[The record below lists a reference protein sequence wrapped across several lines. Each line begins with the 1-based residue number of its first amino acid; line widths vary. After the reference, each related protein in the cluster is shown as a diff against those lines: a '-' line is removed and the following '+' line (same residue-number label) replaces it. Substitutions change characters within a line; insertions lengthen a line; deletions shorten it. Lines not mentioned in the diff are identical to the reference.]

1 MVKQLLFKRTGY
13 GPVVMLMLLPLIFLL
28 PVSAAETFEVSR
40 FIDPSVCGGCHSD
53 IHSQWENSTHNL
65 SHQDPL
71 YNAVAKY
78 FLRDLTDTG
87 EIAEAEACVKCH
99 TPVGVAVGNP
109 QKTSDDLTAVPE
121 IASFGVQCDYCHSAV
136 GASRMYNNGIL
147 LSPGYGEDDP
157 GIKRG
162 PRKDAE
168 PEFHEAAYSE
178 FHVNPGICGTCHNVK
193 HVVFLTDLET
203 TYDEWRN
210 SPYNSR
216 NPEKRVVCQGCHM
229 YQRPGVPA
237 TGSTPRPKNPGVASD
252 IGPERPHV
260 FTHNFVGGNNF
271 MPGLFDDGQDQIKMA
286 EERLRNAAVL
296 SLDTGDI
303 GNNRFTV
310 TITNS
315 GAGHKLPTGLSN
327 VRQMWLDITVTE
339 QTSGR
344 TVYAS
349 GHPDENGY
357 LGPDVLL
364 YQTVFGDG
372 QGRSVDN
379 LAKAREILS
388 DNRIAPK
395 KSASQTFLMPE
406 DVPDSGLTITARLCY
421 RIFSQRLI
429 DQIAGKDVYDLPI
442 TVMTEIR
449 KDL

>member
-1 MVKQLLFKRTGY
+1 
-13 GPVVMLMLLPLIFLL
+13 
-28 PVSAAETFEVSR
+28 
-40 FIDPSVCGGCHSD
+40 
-53 IHSQWENSTHNL
+53 
-65 SHQDPL
+65 
-71 YNAVAKY
+71 
-78 FLRDLTDTG
+78 
-87 EIAEAEACVKCH
+87 
-99 TPVGVAVGNP
+99 
-109 QKTSDDLTAVPE
+109 
-121 IASFGVQCDYCHSAV
+121 
-136 GASRMYNNGIL
+136 
-147 LSPGYGEDDP
+147 
-157 GIKRG
+157 
-162 PRKDAE
+162 
-168 PEFHEAAYSE
+168 
-178 FHVNPGICGTCHNVK
+178 
-193 HVVFLTDLET
+193 
-203 TYDEWRN
+203 
-210 SPYNSR
+210 
-216 NPEKRVVCQGCHM
+216 
-229 YQRPGVPA
+229 
-237 TGSTPRPKNPGVASD
+237 
-252 IGPERPHV
+252 
-260 FTHNFVGGNNF
+260 